1 VLLQVR
7 KAGFGT
13 PMVFNC
19 QMGAGR
25 TTTGTVIGGLLQEH
39 VATMLQSAGSSA
51 SIDLTTEQLQTELQG
66 ASPKSGE
73 QQPQVDDTS
82 VWRLVAHHVF
92 VSGVSQPDISLLCRL
107 PYSASCQP
115 LAVLGFSQSNPLS
128 SCARTV
134 CWHFS

>member
-1 VLLQVR
+1 MCCVLLQVR

-73 QQPQVDDTS
+73 QQP
-82 VWRLVAHHVF
+82 
-92 VSGVSQPDISLLCRL
+92 
-107 PYSASCQP
+107 
-115 LAVLGFSQSNPLS
+115 
-128 SCARTV
+128 
-134 CWHFS
+134 